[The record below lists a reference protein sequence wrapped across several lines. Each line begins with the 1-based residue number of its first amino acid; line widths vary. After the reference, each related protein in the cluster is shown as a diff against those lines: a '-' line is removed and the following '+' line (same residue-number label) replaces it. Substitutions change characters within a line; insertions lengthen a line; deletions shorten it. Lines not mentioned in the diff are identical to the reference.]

1 MATYKT
7 HQKEMVINFLS
18 AHPDTQFT
26 AEEIAENLRR
36 NYPDAPGK
44 STVYRLISKLADDGT
59 LKRTV
64 KENSR
69 RFLFQATNEACHGH
83 LHLKCTE
90 CGKVLHMG
98 HSLSEQLINDILG
111 ENDFSVQTDSTTLFG
126 CCKECKEKDGQKN
139 A

>member
-7 HQKEMVINFLS
+7 HQKEMLLQFLS
-18 AHPDTQFT
+18 SNPDKQFS
-26 AEEIAENLRR
+26 ADEIAIKLNEL
-36 NYPDAPGK
+36 YTDAPGK
-44 STVYRLISKLADDGT
+44 STVYRLTSQLADSGII
-59 LKRTV
+59 KRFV

-69 RFLFQATNEACHGH
+69 GFLYQAANEACHSH

-111 ENDFSVQTDSTTLFG
+111 ENDFAVQADSTTLFG
-126 CCKECKEKDGQKN
+126 CCKDCKKGMIEK
-139 A
+139 